1 MWIAGGLIVVFVI
14 GFFIWKRKRSNPSRQ
29 TSSSTSPERHTEDGL
44 ASEVLERIG
53 EGILLLDERFRPRF
67 ANAAA
72 RHMLGFRD
80 PWLPERVPSD
90 EMASLARE
98 AAQGSDIERTLSVM
112 FPMPMDLKVRAT
124 RLEEPAGVLVA
135 LQDVT
140 QEVGAQ
146 RVRREFVTNASHELK
161 SPVAG
166 LQALAE
172 AVAEAAVDDP
182 AAAERFSQR
191 MIAEAD
197 RLSRLIADL
206 LDLSRLEEQ
215 PVPPSVPVS
224 LSIVARREIETVIAA
239 ADDKSI
245 ELHVEVEPNIQ
256 VAGDEQQLGLLV
268 RNLLENAVRYTPE
281 AGSIGLRVHRDGDS
295 ALVVVDDN
303 GIGIPS
309 DAQDRVFE
317 RFYRVDR
324 ARSRQRG
331 GTGLGLA
338 IVKHVAELHGGEVN
352 LSSELGRGSTFSV
365 RLPSL
370 VQEESAAEG
379 QLAAP
384 IDDGATPSSGESHA
398 AEPMVG

>member
-1 MWIAGGLIVVFVI
+1 MWMAGGLVVVLLV
-14 GFFIWKRKRSNPSRQ
+14 GLLVWNWKRSNLFREP
-29 TSSSTSPERHTEDGL
+29 TSSVSPERQTEDGL

-53 EGILLLDERFRPRF
+53 EGVLLLDERFRPRF

-80 PWLPERVPSD
+80 PWLPEQIPSG
-90 EMASLARE
+90 EISSLARE
-98 AAQGSDIERTLSVM
+98 AATGTDIERTLTVM

-124 RLEEPAGVLVA
+124 RLEEPAGILVA

-140 QEVGAQ
+140 QEISAQ

-166 LQALAE
+166 LQTLAE
-172 AVAEAAVDDP
+172 AVAGAAVDDP
-182 AAAERFSQR
+182 ATVERFSRR

-215 PVPPSVPVS
+215 PLPPSVQVS

-245 ELHVEVEPNIQ
+245 DLHVEVEPNIQ
-256 VAGDEQQLGLLV
+256 VTGDEQQLGLLV
-268 RNLLENAVRYTPE
+268 RNLLENAIRYTPE
-281 AGSIGLRVHRDGDS
+281 AGSVGLRVHRDGD
-295 ALVVVDDN
+295 AAQVVVEDN
-303 GIGIPS
+303 GIGIPTE
-309 DAQDRVFE
+309 AQDRVFE

-338 IVKHVAELHGGEVN
+338 IVKHVAELHGGEVS

-365 RLPSL
+365 RLPSIDK
-370 VQEESAAEG
+370 ESAAER
-379 QLAAP
+379 QAAAP
-384 IDDGATPSSGESHA
+384 IDRSAATASGEPHA
-398 AEPMVG
+398 AEPMAG